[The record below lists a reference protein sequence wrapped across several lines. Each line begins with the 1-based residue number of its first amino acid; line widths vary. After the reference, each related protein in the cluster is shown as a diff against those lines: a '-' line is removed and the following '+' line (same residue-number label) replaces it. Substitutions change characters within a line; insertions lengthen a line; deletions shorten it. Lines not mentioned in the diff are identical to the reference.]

1 MKGGVMRDGRVRL
14 RTGLRVSPAKMAM
27 YSKPL
32 SAPNIILVKTLR
44 LNMVIGGITRR
55 RGWYSESV
63 PRQRLSG
70 GVAMSTH
77 RTIRGAIPPMLPSHL
92 PKFSPGAERNI
103 SPAMRA
109 KEREM
114 MSHWL
119 DAVHAAGR
127 PNA

>member
-1 MKGGVMRDGRVRL
+1 MKGAVMRTERVRL

-70 GVAMSTH
+70 GGGVSTPRTMRVAIAPTLSSH
-77 RTIRGAIPPMLPSHL
+77 FPIFSPRGASDPNPAIGTEGNGEKHHL
-92 PKFSPGAERNI
+92 VARI
-103 SPAMRA
+103 Y
-109 KEREM
+109 
-114 MSHWL
+114 
-119 DAVHAAGR
+119 AGV
-127 PNA
+127 